1 MPHTLRFDSIHEYN
15 SSLVGIEVPT
25 VLMVGRHE
33 VTVFPKLDTGAAN
46 CVFERRYAEP
56 LGLDVETGRLQKFQT
71 AAGTFAAFEHEV
83 TIRTLG
89 VTFSAIVYF
98 AQDFAFQKNVLGR
111 TGWPDRVRL
120 GIVDYEQR
128 LYLSAYDE

>member
-1 MPHTLRFDSIHEYN
+1 MNHTLRFEKVHQYD

-25 VLMVGRHE
+25 VLIAGRRE

-46 CVFERRYAEP
+46 CVFERRYAE
-56 LGLDVETGRLQKFQT
+56 LLELDVEAGRLQRFQT
-71 AAGTFAAFEHEV
+71 AAGSFATFEHEV

-89 VTFSAIVYF
+89 VTFSAVVYF
-98 AQDFAFQKNVLGR
+98 AQEFAFQKNVLGR
-111 TGWPDRVRL
+111 TGWLDRVRL

-128 LYLSAYDE
+128 LYLSPYDE